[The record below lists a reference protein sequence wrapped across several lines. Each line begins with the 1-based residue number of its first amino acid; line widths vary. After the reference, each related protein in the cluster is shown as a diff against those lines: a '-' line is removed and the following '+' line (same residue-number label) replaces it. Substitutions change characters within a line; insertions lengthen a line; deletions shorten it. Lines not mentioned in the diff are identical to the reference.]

1 MSSNDFSQI
10 PRPSTRIQ
18 NQRSETS
25 NSEGARAVEASRE
38 LQKSF
43 FVDMQNIYTKQT
55 GSSNG
60 LPADWKFNLEIV
72 QQPIRARACGYGN
85 KDYRSISPPIF
96 IKLNIDT
103 ASGPVNIENVDSQFF
118 QLHASLYDLSFENC
132 TTVWVRSSN
141 PQLPQENIL
150 NLIGCRSEICH
161 VFADE
166 HGNKGLWFIYANL
179 GIRTEN
185 DYFLRFQ
192 LFYLGWQSLLNTGS
206 GQIKELA
213 VVDSDKFKV
222 FRNKLFPGVVECSQ
236 LTKCF
241 VKQGANIPLR
251 NEAEKF
257 KNTAHS
263 SGGELDIDTNN
274 KSDDE
279 SDGSGKEK
287 YNSYSIENI
296 IN

>member
-1 MSSNDFSQI
+1 MSSNEFSQFT
-10 PRPSTRIQ
+10 RPNTRIQ
-18 NQRSETS
+18 NQRIESS
-25 NSEGARAVEASRE
+25 LSEGVRVVDASRE
-38 LQKSF
+38 PHKSF
-43 FVDMQNIYTKQT
+43 FVDMQNTYMMQT
-55 GSSNG
+55 SSSSG
-60 LPADWKFNLEIV
+60 LPADWKFKLEVV

-85 KDYRSISPPIF
+85 K
-96 IKLNIDT
+96 
-103 ASGPVNIENVDSQFF
+103 FF
-118 QLHASLYDLSFENC
+118 QLHASLYDRSNENC

-141 PQLPQENIL
+141 PHLPQENIL

-161 VFADE
+161 VYADE
-166 HGNKGLWFIYANL
+166 QGNKGLWFIYANL

-192 LFYLGWQSLLNTGS
+192 LFYLGWQGLLNTGG

-213 VVDSDKFKV
+213 VVDSEEFKV

-251 NEAEKF
+251 NEAEKL
-257 KNTAHS
+257 KSTAQSS
-263 SGGELDIDTNN
+263 SGEIIDTNN
-274 KSDDE
+274 TSDVDDNFE
-279 SDGSGKEK
+279 KNSENEK